1 MAAKLENEDKAVE
14 VLSMLQ
20 IFTEGGC
27 WLIFIQIMCQLNYF
41 I

>member
-14 VLSMLQ
+14 ALSIFQ
-20 IFTEGGC
+20 IFMEAGY
-27 WLIFIQIMCQLNYF
+27 WLIFIPILYQLNYF